1 MISACY
7 VAGATLMNAGR
18 FQIAV
23 HDAGFVRRLEAA
35 RARRADRQ
43 IGNVPV
49 EVVQRATQ
57 TRLPDDLLRLSPE
70 AMPVFRGRIMARLLR
85 SPLPCVPIVQRPRTW
100 PFQGQDMGS
109 NPVGDA
115 T

>member
-1 MISACY
+1 
-7 VAGATLMNAGR
+7 MNAGR

-57 TRLPDDLLRLSPE
+57 TRLPDDLLRLSPGSHARFSRPNHGAAVAIALTLRPHRPE
-70 AMPVFRGRIMARLLR
+70 A
-85 SPLPCVPIVQRPRTW
+85 
-100 PFQGQDMGS
+100 
-109 NPVGDA
+109 
-115 T
+115 